1 MAMRTQ
7 SLPSILEANKAY
19 FESNNIKTAKPI
31 FEYCVANWQTLGL
44 ASAPTSLGQIPNVL
58 KTWGWTNGNSGVK
71 TTETKVNPAID
82 NAKACFLDAGFK
94 KHFMTLRIMNSE
106 IPDLVIANGLDGF
119 KPNPEFQVWYASL
132 PEIKQSAIQGNL
144 SNDVFDANMALLG
157 IETARRI
164 QTKKDNA
171 LKEQKLLDSSLAV
184 CISAGYVCFKATD
197 LQSSIDYAASLK
209 LIPDN
214 GMVMDWQAQACFID
228 IPELPAFEG
237 TGMQYDSFNCSIDS
251 PVELNNWKAILP
263 SKEQARISGD
273 NGYIL
278 FMPETVGMK
287 KEDKELVVQQSKANY
302 AKRTANLGADIHKAW
317 LEYHATYQA
326 NLDAQRKAEAEAEA
340 KAKQAKQAMELLL
353 ANPELMAQL
362 LAGIPA

>member
-31 FEYCVANWQTLGL
+31 FEYCVANWQALGL
-44 ASAPTSLGQIPNVL
+44 ASAPTSLGQIPNKL
-58 KTWGWTNGNSGVK
+58 KEWGWTNGNAVK

-94 KHFMTLRIMNSE
+94 KHFMTLRIMSAD

-119 KPNPEFQVWYASL
+119 KANPEFKLWYESL
-132 PEIKQSAIQGNL
+132 PELKQTAIQGNL
-144 SNDVFDANMALLG
+144 SNDTFDANMALLG

-164 QTKKDNA
+164 QAKADHA
-171 LKEQKLLDSSLAV
+171 AKEQKLLDSSLAICV
-184 CISAGYVCFKATD
+184 SAGYVCFKATD
-197 LQSSIDYAASLK
+197 LQSAIDYAARLK

-214 GMVMDWQAQACFID
+214 GMVMDWQASACFID

-237 TGMQYDSFNCSIDS
+237 TGMQYEAFESNLDNPIQ
-251 PVELNNWKAILP
+251 LNSWVKALP
-263 SKEQARISGD
+263 SKEQARISG
-273 NGYIL
+273 NGHIL
-278 FMPETVGMK
+278 FMPDTTAMK

-302 AKRTANLGADIHKAW
+302 AKRTANLGAEIHKAW
-317 LEYHATYQA
+317 LAYHATYQA
-326 NLDAQRKAEAEAEA
+326 NLDAQRVAEEQARIKQEQAE
-340 KAKQAKQAMELLL
+340 QAMKLLMS
-353 ANPELMAQL
+353 NPELMAKL